1 MAKRKE
7 NEKEEIMSH
16 TEFRDTIDGRTE
28 DLTGNW
34 WPFVENV
41 NDILDR
47 MVQLEQKMD
56 DYDNRIGEAYGLGRT
71 ISKSL
76 HKLGFYDKDLRLI
89 WKSVKLMNGVLED
102 AEKART
108 DDE

>member
-1 MAKRKE
+1 M
-7 NEKEEIMSH
+7 MSH
-16 TEFRDTIDGRTE
+16 TEFRDIIDGRTE

-47 MVQLEQKMD
+47 MVMLEQKMD
-56 DYDNRIGEAYGLGRT
+56 DYENRIGEAYGLGRT

-76 HKLGFYDKDLRLI
+76 YKLGFYDKELRLK
-89 WKSVKLMNGVLED
+89 WKAVKLINGVLED
-102 AEKART
+102 AKNNRE
-108 DDE
+108 DE

>member
-7 NEKEEIMSH
+7 KEPEMMSH
-16 TEFRDTIDGRTE
+16 SQFRHTIDRRSE
-28 DLTGNW
+28 DLSSNW
-34 WPFVENV
+34 WPFVQNV
-41 NDILDR
+41 NDILAR
-47 MVQLEQKMD
+47 MDELEAKID
-56 DYDNRIGEAYGLGRT
+56 AFDNRIGEAYGLGRT

-102 AEKART
+102 AEKER
-108 DDE
+108 DDD

>member
-1 MAKRKE
+1 M
-7 NEKEEIMSH
+7 MLHS
-16 TEFRDTIDGRTE
+16 EFRNVIDRRSE
-28 DLTGNW
+28 DLSSNW
-34 WPFVENV
+34 WPFVQNV
-41 NDILDR
+41 NDILAR
-47 MVQLEQKMD
+47 MDELEAKID
-56 DYDNRIGEAYGLGRT
+56 AFDNRIGEAYGLGRT

>member
-1 MAKRKE
+1 MARRKKI
-7 NEKEEIMSH
+7 EKEEMMTH
-16 TEFRDTIDGRTE
+16 TEFRDIIDGRTE
-28 DLTGNW
+28 DLSGNW

-41 NDILDR
+41 KDILER
-47 MVQLEQKMD
+47 MQQLEQKMD

-102 AEKART
+102 AEKTRT
-108 DDE
+108 NDE

>member
-1 MAKRKE
+1 MHE
-7 NEKEEIMSH
+7 LEEK
-16 TEFRDTIDGRTE
+16 IDA
-28 DLTGNW
+28 
-34 WPFVENV
+34 F
-41 NDILDR
+41 
-47 MVQLEQKMD
+47 
-56 DYDNRIGEAYGLGRT
+56 DNSIGEAYGLGRT

-102 AEKART
+102 AEKDR